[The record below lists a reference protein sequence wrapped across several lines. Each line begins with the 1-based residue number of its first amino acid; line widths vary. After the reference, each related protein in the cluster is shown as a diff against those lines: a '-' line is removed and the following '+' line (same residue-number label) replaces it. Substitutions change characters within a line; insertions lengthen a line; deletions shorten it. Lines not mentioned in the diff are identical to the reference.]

1 MDSRHIKR
9 YRCLPPA
16 HHRPH
21 VSISAGFPSGVGFL
35 GNPTAVPYPVDTCS
49 SLSTTRGYSVPPLR
63 MALHEGPHSSPG
75 FSGVSL
81 GHLENCPAL
90 IRAILAQADNPRRL
104 VQRNDDS
111 DMGSSACPYAALLD
125 GIPGRM
131 PSDRLFSPL
140 DGLMVSRYRRGY
152 ALTSPPEGQ
161 ELHLHREKVVEDRL
175 IYAPSP
181 PLSLWDGSSRETDR
195 TFPGRAGGYPAG
207 PPTDPDVRDERIR
220 FLGRQSLGTSLAPH
234 CATLQATSD
243 IVDDAGCGEDRG
255 LHALLERCPPNRALV
270 PAPTQ
275 PVPPRLCH
283 TATDVLQQAEVPP
296 DTTVWDVPP

>member
-1 MDSRHIKR
+1 LRACGLSFHAFPFLGIHISRFLVDSRHIKR

-104 VQRNDDS
+104 VQRHDDS

-125 GIPGRM
+125 GIPDRIPG
-131 PSDRLFSPL
+131 DRLFSPL
-140 DGLMVSRYRRGY
+140 LGLMVSRYPRGD
-152 ALTSPPEGQ
+152 AFTSTPEGQ
-161 ELHLHREKVVEDRL
+161 ELHLHEDEVIRDHM
-175 IYAPSP
+175 ISAPYP
-181 PLSLWDGSSRETDR
+181 PQPLRGCRFRETDR
-195 TFPGRAGGYPAG
+195 TSTALLGPARPRPPPAGRPRPEPARTGTALQHGPASACLRADEASGPRAGDEAG
-207 PPTDPDVRDERIR
+207 
-220 FLGRQSLGTSLAPH
+220 A
-234 CATLQATSD
+234 
-243 IVDDAGCGEDRG
+243 
-255 LHALLERCPPNRALV
+255 
-270 PAPTQ
+270 
-275 PVPPRLCH
+275 
-283 TATDVLQQAEVPP
+283 
-296 DTTVWDVPP
+296 